1 MRIWLLL
8 SLLFGYCSLAVAAN
22 TPNAAD
28 LQRLKKNIT
37 DIEQRISRST
47 GESNKLQQAL
57 QQEEVE
63 LAKLERALSE
73 LNQAVAQ
80 QQKTLNQLQQQET
93 GLVEQKRQQE
103 NSIGDYIS
111 LSYRMG
117 REKNI
122 KLLLN
127 QQSPDTLTRM
137 RNYAD
142 YFNRAHVDAMLQYQ
156 KTLDEIEQNK
166 QAIDT
171 QSKQLLVSKT
181 QLTQKKQQ
189 LQQHY
194 QQRARTL
201 AALQSDIKSDTQQL
215 QKWQQEQKQLE
226 TLLKQVNEAIANI
239 RLPND
244 SVAFT
249 KMKGKLPWPTKGKM
263 DARFGKLRA
272 TGDLRWEGIAILA
285 PSGQS
290 VQAIH
295 HGRVVFADW
304 FRGKGLLLIIDH
316 GDGYMSLY
324 AHNQTLLKEPGDWVS
339 IGEAIATVGESGG
352 LSNPELYFEIRSQG
366 KPVNPSQWLRRG

>member
-1 MRIWLLL
+1 MRSWLLL

-22 TPNAAD
+22 TPNTAD
-28 LQRLKKNIT
+28 LQRLKKSIT
-37 DIEQRISRST
+37 DIEQRISHST

-57 QQEEVE
+57 KQEEVE

-80 QQKTLNQLQQQET
+80 QQKTLNQLQQQEVS
-93 GLVEQKRQQE
+93 LVEQKRQQE

-127 QQSPDTLTRM
+127 QQSPETMHRM

-156 KTLDEIEQNK
+156 QTLDEIEQNK

-171 QSKQLLVSKT
+171 QSKQLLANKT

-201 AALQSDIKSDTQQL
+201 VALQSDIKTDTQQL

-244 SVAFT
+244 SVAFA

-272 TGDLRWEGIAILA
+272 TGDLRWEGIALLA
-285 PSGQS
+285 PSGQP

-352 LSNPELYFEIRSQG
+352 LSKPELYFEIRSQG